1 MSNPCL
7 NETATTSDGPILEE
21 LLWIMSR
28 SRSWDT
34 GNAGYRNRIL
44 LFVEN
49 HLKWFL
55 TLPGLF
61 LLTVL
66 FGYPLARAFE
76 MSFFQTLSTGTE
88 FVGFENYGVV
98 LTDPRYR
105 NALWVT
111 AKFVVFATGLEMLFG
126 TTVAFLLN
134 KQLRFRG
141 GIQTAILIPI
151 VISPTV
157 VALLWQLLYQSDGLL
172 TYIFETVFGSSPNWL
187 ADPGIALWSIIIA
200 DVWQMTPLVV
210 LVVLAGLQS
219 VPSHVRDAAV
229 MDGAGPVRQLVDI
242 TFPYIKDLI
251 VLILIIRLIGTMRV
265 FAKVFVLTG
274 GGPAGSTNVISLAL
288 YQEAFRFGN
297 VGMASA
303 MAVVLLLIAVI
314 IAVTFARI
322 ADIRFR

>member
-1 MSNPCL
+1 MS
-7 NETATTSDGPILEE
+7 
-21 LLWIMSR
+21 SR
-28 SRSWDT
+28 SQTWEVDNT
-34 GNAGYRNRIL
+34 GHRARAL

-55 TLPGLF
+55 TLPGLL
-61 LLTVL
+61 LLTGL
-66 FGYPLARAFE
+66 FGYPLFRALE
-76 MSFFQTLSTGTE
+76 LSFFSTLSTGTE
-88 FVGFENYGVV
+88 FAGLENYRTV
-98 LTDPRYR
+98 LTDPGYL

-111 AKFVVFATGLEMLFG
+111 AKFVVLATGLEMILG
-126 TTVAFLLN
+126 ISVAFLLN
-134 KQLRFRG
+134 KRLWFRG

-172 TYIFETVFGSSPNWL
+172 DYVAKSLFGFSPNWL

-229 MDGAGPVRQLVDI
+229 IDGAGPVRRLVDI
-242 TFPYIKDLI
+242 TFPYIKDLV
-251 VLILIIRLIGTMRV
+251 VLILIIRIIGTMRV

-274 GGPAGSTNVISLAL
+274 GGPAESTNVISMAL

-297 VGMASA
+297 LGRASA
-303 MAVVLLLIAVI
+303 MAVILLLIAAI
-314 IAVTFARI
+314 ITVAFARI
-322 ADIRFR
+322 ADITFK